1 MPTSQG
7 FPLKALSA
15 PLLISL
21 VANALLVFA
30 LLLRGGNHNPD
41 QPKGTS
47 VVSEMTEFDAR
58 AKWEEQ
64 WKSEWE
70 KTLPPSTPAMTE
82 EEAKAKW
89 EARWKSE
96 WEKSLPQA
104 APAIMTE
111 EEAKATWEARWKSEW
126 EKALPPPTPDMTED
140 KARAKWEES
149 WRGEWTRE
157 LRADFEKTL
166 RASGGEWPVLFGDD
180 NSPFTKSDRSDNL
193 ADLEDKKAVTR
204 QRIYRSCK
212 ACADF
217 IQTHLNP

>member
-82 EEAKAKW
+82 EEAKAK
-89 EARWKSE
+89 
-96 WEKSLPQA
+96 
-104 APAIMTE
+104 
-111 EEAKATWEARWKSEW
+111 WEARWKSEW

>member
-7 FPLKALSA
+7 FPLKTLSA

-47 VVSEMTEFDAR
+47 VVSEMTESDAR

-70 KTLPPSTPAMTE
+70 KTLPSSTPAMTE
-82 EEAKAKW
+82 DEAKVK
-89 EARWKSE
+89 
-96 WEKSLPQA
+96 
-104 APAIMTE
+104 
-111 EEAKATWEARWKSEW
+111 WEARWKSEW
-126 EKALPPPTPDMTED
+126 EKALPPDMTED

-149 WRGEWTRE
+149 WRGKWTRE
-157 LRADFEKTL
+157 LRADFEETL
-166 RASGGEWPVLFGDD
+166 RTSGGEWPVLIDHPD
-180 NSPFTKSDRSDNL
+180 SPFTPNIRSAL
-193 ADLEDKKAVTR
+193 AEPNDHKQAVKW
-204 QRIYRSCK
+204 RIYRSCR
-212 ACADF
+212 ACSEF
-217 IQTHLNP
+217 IKKHSLCPPVNQNP